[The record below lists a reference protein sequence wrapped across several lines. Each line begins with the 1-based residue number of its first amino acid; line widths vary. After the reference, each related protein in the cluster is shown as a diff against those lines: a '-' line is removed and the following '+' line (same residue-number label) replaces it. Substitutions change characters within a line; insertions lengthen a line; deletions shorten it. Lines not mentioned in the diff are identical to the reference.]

1 MRHYILKDERS
12 LHDTLTRRPTVART
26 GRERGPGMASC
37 ALPRG
42 APTLCTSAA
51 GPPVGHRSLAPGFV
65 PARSRYLVTPGRCL
79 ASSKTAVVDLAPGQ
93 ADSRCWRARPRT
105 LYPLRIAARVF
116 ALLGIAALF
125 YALVLVAI
133 FVRSDIVG
141 F

>member
-1 MRHYILKDERS
+1 MAINILRNEENPRI
-12 LHDTLTRRPTVART
+12 
-26 GRERGPGMASC
+26 
-37 ALPRG
+37 ALPRRQVPIGIGRASATSNGGLRRHASVFG
-42 APTLCTSAA
+42 AGAIGPRIGSGASDSGLAA
-51 GPPVGHRSLAPGFV
+51 TVGHRGEL
-65 PARSRYLVTPGRCL
+65 SRG
-79 ASSKTAVVDLAPGQ
+79 S
-93 ADSRCWRARPRT
+93 